1 MTLQRTHLD
10 ARLRPSITNRL
21 KSIVQGAR
29 RSSFISSIASAHLT
43 TPFLY
48 FLSATRAYARQRFL
62 IVVQEGLRSP
72 IFRVL
77 RGICVTSHKWA
88 YLKRCRLTGLLAV
101 LAFSITFTGYL
112 RAQSASTGALEGET
126 LDSSDAVIPGVKIE
140 VTRKETGV
148 KLSTTSD
155 EQGRFTFQLLPP
167 GSYELQAVK
176 TAFLPLKLD
185 DINISVT
192 ETLRIKLRLR
202 LQTLAQSINIS
213 SDVLMTQPDN
223 SALGRVVSGPTLT
236 DLPLVTRNYAQ
247 IAILSPGVVAG
258 VFNAGELG
266 SGGMPLSQISGS
278 SDGIFVH
285 GARSYDNNFQL
296 DGISVN
302 DVQGSGAASGGLP
315 IPNPDIIQ
323 EFKVQTGLYDAAY
336 GRFGGANVS
345 VITRTGGTNYHGT
358 LFEFFRND
366 VMNANNFF
374 LNETGQP
381 RPALKQNQ
389 FGATLGGPI
398 WKDKLFFFGSYQ
410 GTRQINGLAAG
421 QARIACTAT
430 LTTPPLTNDRSAAAL
445 GRLFGGM
452 SGAFGGETIKPG
464 GSNINPVALAL
475 LNLKLPD
482 GSFLIPTPQTVNSKA
497 SFATQGFSAFTEPCQ
512 FDEDQFSVNVDYLVS
527 QKSKLSARFFFADD
541 SENITFPGNG
551 INPSGNIG
559 AFQSP
564 SDSGYRVFSLA
575 HTYAFDNAWLNEAR
589 FGYVRT
595 TGNTTATTP
604 FTWSSIGVTA
614 GEMND
619 TNELPSLNILGSV
632 SIAAGYPRTF
642 VQNTFVFSDVLS
654 MIRGAHSLRAG
665 GSISRLQDNINIVGL
680 GSFLQFLSWP
690 DFLLGLDAQ
699 QNGTGTFSNV
709 YASADVFGLMQRNY
723 NAWEGS
729 AFVQDDIR
737 VRKSLTVNL
746 GLRYERFGQFG
757 DSLGRNSSFDIDK
770 ADPDPPPTGSLAGYL
785 VGSNFPGAL
794 PAGVQRTGNTAGN
807 YGQGQ
812 NTLAPRIGFSWQI
825 SPRLSQLVL
834 RGGYG
839 AYYSQPTGQAFFQSV
854 FGSPFSDT
862 RVSIGLANADAT
874 FQAPFAQP
882 FPTPDSF
889 PLFTPYSP
897 SSSTTIYSVSPDF
910 RPAMIQQY
918 SLNLQWELHEGW
930 LWEVAYVGTRG
941 IHLLRLRSPNQALNA
956 TPDHPIRGQTTD
968 TLANISLRAPVLG
981 VAPDSFQEMES
992 DGSSW
997 YNGLE
1002 VSLTK
1007 RLAHGFQ
1014 FLASYTFS
1022 KTLDTDGADINGTS
1036 AGNTLTLGDQNSP
1049 QQRWGR
1055 ASSDRTHRF
1064 VFSGTWT
1071 LPGPSRGISRAIFG
1085 GWALSGVA
1093 IIQSGSAL
1101 TIALTNP
1108 TNVYGISED
1117 RAQLT
1122 GTCTKNQLVTGGSI
1136 ESKLNGYFNAS
1147 CFTTPPVIGADGIG
1161 TAFGDSATGLV
1172 NGPGQANIDLAA
1184 SKTQVVPWLNEKT
1197 TLEFR
1202 AEFFNALNHPQFA
1215 NPDSNFSSP
1224 TFGVISSTSVN
1235 ARVAQLALKLSF

>member
-1 MTLQRTHLD
+1 MTLLRTHLD
-10 ARLRPSITNRL
+10 GLLRPSTSNSL
-21 KSIVQGAR
+21 KSIEQGAGR
-29 RSSFISSIASAHLT
+29 WCFIFSIALVLFT
-43 TPFLY
+43 TMSLY
-48 FLSATRAYARQRFL
+48 FVSEMPADEPKQVL
-62 IVVQEGLRSP
+62 ILVQEDYSWP
-72 IFRVL
+72 IFRAL
-77 RGICVTSHKWA
+77 LGMRVTSHRNL
-88 YLKRCRLTGLLAV
+88 YLRRRGLLALLV
-101 LAFSITFTGYL
+101 FLALSITFTDQL

-126 LDSSDAVIPGVKIE
+126 LDSSGAVIPGVRIE
-140 VTRKETGV
+140 VTRKETGM
-148 KLSTTSD
+148 KLSATSD
-155 EQGRFTFQLLPP
+155 EQGRFAFQLLIP
-167 GSYELQAVK
+167 GSYGLQAVQA
-176 TAFLPLKLD
+176 AFLPLQLD
-185 DINISVT
+185 DIKISVT
-192 ETLRIKLRLR
+192 ETLRIKVRLR
-202 LQTLAQSINIS
+202 LQTVAQSIKVS
-213 SDVLMTQPDN
+213 SDVLMAQTDN
-223 SALGRVVSGPTLT
+223 SALGRVVSSTTLT
-236 DLPLVTRNYAQ
+236 NLPLATRNYTQ

-302 DVQGSGAASGGLP
+302 DIQGSGAASGGLP
-315 IPNPDIIQ
+315 IPNPDIIY

-336 GRFGGANVS
+336 GRSGGANVS
-345 VITRTGGTNYHGT
+345 VITRTGGNDYHGT
-358 LFEFFRND
+358 LFEFFRNN
-366 VMNANNFF
+366 VMNANDFF
-374 LNETGQP
+374 LNATGQP

-389 FGATLGGPI
+389 FGATFGGPI
-398 WKDKLFFFGSYQ
+398 RKDRLFFFGSYQ

-430 LTTPPLTNDRSAAAL
+430 LTTPPLTNDRSPAAL

-452 SGAFGGETIKPG
+452 NGAFGGETIKPD

-475 LNLKLPD
+475 VNLKLPD
-482 GSFLIPTPQTVNSKA
+482 GSFLIPTPQTVDSKA
-497 SFATQGFSAFTEPCQ
+497 PFANQGFSAFTEPCQ

-527 QKSKLSARFFFADD
+527 PKNTISARFFFAND
-541 SENITFPGNG
+541 SENVSFPGNG
-551 INPSGNIG
+551 INPSGNIRG
-559 AFQSP
+559 FQSP

-575 HTYAFDNAWLNEAR
+575 DTYALDNAWLNEAR

-595 TGNTTATTP
+595 SGSTTATAP
-604 FTWSSIGVTA
+604 FTWSSIGVTV
-614 GEMND
+614 GEMNN
-619 TNELPSLNILGSV
+619 TNELPSLNILGSA
-632 SIAAGYPRTF
+632 SIAAGYPRSF
-642 VQNTFVFSDVLS
+642 VQNTFVFNDVLS
-654 MIRGAHSLRAG
+654 MIRGVHSLRAG
-665 GSISRLQDNINIVGL
+665 GSISRLQDNINIEGV

-699 QNGTGTFSNV
+699 DNGTGTFSNV
-709 YASADVFGLMQRNY
+709 DASVDAFGLMQRNY
-723 NAWEGS
+723 RAWEGS
-729 AFVQDDIR
+729 AFIQDDIR
-737 VRKSLTVNL
+737 VRKSLTVNV

-757 DSLGRNSSFDIDK
+757 DSLGRNSSFDINK
-770 ADPDPPPTGSLAGYL
+770 ADPNPPPSGSLAGYL
-785 VGSNFPGAL
+785 VGSNFPGTL

-812 NTLAPRIGFSWQI
+812 NTIAPRIGFSWQI
-825 SPRLSQLVL
+825 SPHLSQLVL

-854 FGSPFSDT
+854 FGSPFSDP
-862 RVSIGLANADAT
+862 RISIGLANAGAT

-889 PLFTPYSP
+889 PLFTPYSLG
-897 SSSTTIYSVSPDF
+897 SSTTIYAVSPYF

-941 IHLLRLRSPNQALNA
+941 IHLLRQRSLNQAMDA
-956 TPDHPIRGQTTD
+956 TLDHPIRGQTSD
-968 TLANISLRAPVLG
+968 TLANIPLRVPVLG
-981 VAPDSFQEMES
+981 VGSDSLQEVES
-992 DGSSW
+992 EGSSW

-1007 RLAHGFQ
+1007 RLAHGLQ
-1014 FLASYTFS
+1014 FLGSYTFS
-1022 KTLDTDGADINGTS
+1022 KTLDTDGANINAIS
-1036 AGNTLTLGDQNSP
+1036 AGNIPTLGDQNSP
-1049 QQRWGR
+1049 HQRWGR

-1064 VFSGTWT
+1064 VLSVTWT
-1071 LPGPSRGISRAIFG
+1071 LPGPSRGISRAILG
-1085 GWALSGVA
+1085 GWALGGVA
-1093 IIQSGSAL
+1093 IVQSGSAI

-1122 GTCTKNQLVTGGSI
+1122 GTCTKNQLVMGGSI

-1161 TAFGDSATGLV
+1161 TTFGDSATGLV
-1172 NGPGQANIDLAA
+1172 SGPGQANMDLAV
-1184 SKTQVVPWLNEKT
+1184 SKTHVLPWLHEKT

-1215 NPDSNFSSP
+1215 NPDNNFSSP

-1235 ARVAQLALKLSF
+1235 PRVTQLALKLSF

>member
-1 MTLQRTHLD
+1 MC
-10 ARLRPSITNRL
+10 
-21 KSIVQGAR
+21 V
-29 RSSFISSIASAHLT
+29 
-43 TPFLY
+43 TP
-48 FLSATRAYARQRFL
+48 
-62 IVVQEGLRSP
+62 LRS
-72 IFRVL
+72 
-77 RGICVTSHKWA
+77 A
-88 YLKRCRLTGLLAV
+88 YLKRRGLSAIIVV
-101 LAFSITFTGYL
+101 LALSIAFTGHL
-112 RAQSASTGALEGET
+112 RAQSASTGALDGET
-126 LDSSDAVIPGVKIE
+126 LDSSGAAIPGVKIE

-148 KLSTTSD
+148 KLFATSD
-155 EQGRFTFQLLPP
+155 EQGRFTFQLLTP
-167 GSYELQAVK
+167 GSYELQAVNA
-176 TAFLPLKLD
+176 AFLPLQLD
-185 DINISVT
+185 DIKISVT
-192 ETLRIKLRLR
+192 ETLRIRLYFR
-202 LQTLAQSINIS
+202 LQTVTQSINV
-213 SDVLMTQPDN
+213 SDASMIETDN
-223 SALGRVVSGPTLT
+223 SALGRVVSGTTLT
-236 DLPLVTRNYAQ
+236 NLPLVTRNFTQ

-302 DVQGSGAASGGLP
+302 DVQGSGSASGGIP
-315 IPNPDIIQ
+315 IPNPDIIY
-323 EFKVQTGLYDAAY
+323 EFKVQTGLYDATY

-345 VITRTGGTNYHGT
+345 VITRTGGNAYHGT
-358 LFEFFRND
+358 LFEFFRNND
-366 VMNANNFF
+366 LNANDFF
-374 LNETGQP
+374 LNRTGQP

-398 WKDKLFFFGSYQ
+398 RKDKLFFFGSYQ
-410 GTRQINGLAAG
+410 GTRQINGLASG

-430 LTTPPLTNDRSAAAL
+430 LSTPPLTNDRSPAAL
-445 GRLFGGM
+445 GSLFGGK
-452 SGAFGGETIKPG
+452 SGAFGGETIKPD

-482 GSFLIPTPQTVNSKA
+482 GSFLIPTPQTVNSRA
-497 SFATQGFSAFTEPCQ
+497 SFASQGFSVFSEPCQ
-512 FDEDQFSVNVDYLVS
+512 FDENQFSINVDYLVS
-527 QKSKLSARFFFADD
+527 PKSKIAARFFFADD
-541 SENITFPGNG
+541 TESVTFPGNG
-551 INPSGNIG
+551 INPSGNIRG
-559 AFQSP
+559 FQSP
-564 SDSGYRVFSLA
+564 SDSGYKVFSLT
-575 HTYAFDNAWLNEAR
+575 HTYAFNNAWVNEAR

-595 TGNTTATTP
+595 SGSTTATTP
-604 FTWSSIGVTA
+604 FTWSAIGVTA

-632 SIAAGYPRTF
+632 SIASGYPRAF
-642 VQNTFVFSDVLS
+642 VQNTLEFSDNLS
-654 MIRGAHSLRAG
+654 MIRGAHSVRVG
-665 GSISRLQDNINIVGL
+665 GSVSRLQDNVNIIGL

-699 QNGTGTFSNV
+699 ENGTGTFSNV

-723 NAWEGS
+723 RAWEGS
-729 AFVQDDIR
+729 ASVQDDIR

-757 DSLGRNSSFDIDK
+757 DSLGRNASFDVNK
-770 ADPDPPPTGSLAGYL
+770 SDPNPPSSGSLDGYI
-785 VGSNFPGAL
+785 VGSNFPGVL
-794 PAGVQRTGNTAGN
+794 PAGVQRGDNTAGN

-812 NTLAPRIGFSWQI
+812 NTIAPRIGFSWQI

-839 AYYSQPTGQAFFQSV
+839 VYYSQPTGQAFFQSV
-854 FGSPFSDT
+854 FGAPFSEP
-862 RVSIGLANADAT
+862 RLSIGPANAGAT

-889 PLFTPYSP
+889 PLFTSYAPG
-897 SSSTTIYSVSPDF
+897 SSTTIYTVSPYF

-930 LWEVAYVGTRG
+930 LWEVGYVGTRG
-941 IHLLRLRSPNQALNA
+941 SHLLRQRSPNQAQDA
-956 TPDHPIRGQTTD
+956 TLAHPIRGQTSD

-981 VAPDSFQEMES
+981 VAPDSFQEVES
-992 DGSSW
+992 EGSSW

-1007 RLAHGFQ
+1007 RLGHGIQ
-1014 FLASYTFS
+1014 FLGSYTFS
-1022 KTLDTDGADINGTS
+1022 KTLDTDGADINAIA
-1036 AGNTLTLGDQNSP
+1036 AGNILTLGDQNSP
-1049 QQRWGR
+1049 HQRWGR

-1071 LPGPSRGISRAIFG
+1071 LPGPSRGAERAILG

-1122 GTCTKNQLVTGGSI
+1122 GICTKNQLVMGGSI

-1161 TAFGDSATGLV
+1161 TAFGNSATGTV
-1172 NGPGQANIDLAA
+1172 DGPGQANLDLAV
-1184 SKTQVVPWLNEKT
+1184 SKSQVLPWLREKT

-1215 NPDSNFSSP
+1215 NPDNNFSSP
-1224 TFGVISSTSVN
+1224 TFGVIRSTSVN
-1235 ARVAQLALKLSF
+1235 ARVVQLVLKFGF